1 MQDVAFYAASLDNSG
16 GGRYPS
22 KPSLRFRTTDLIE
35 LDSCPADRPVPEN
48 GSLFRMPMDENKI
61 KFVWLAHARDS
72 AVAGLRSRRSTLFER
87 RGMTAKQLATPAA
100 RRMFGFLLVLTI
112 AAALGFQG
120 WRTLINNFSVEVAHL
135 SGFEMG
141 LVQSLRE
148 VPGFLALLVV
158 YLLLFISEHRL
169 AALSV
174 LITGVGIALTGF
186 LPTAPGIILT
196 TMIMSFGFHYYETV
210 NQSLTLQYFDHKT
223 APLVFG
229 RLRSVGAATNIAV
242 GLIILFLSGRLSYL
256 QIFVGLG
263 LVVIFVGLWSLTQNP
278 SDKDLPPQRRK
289 MIFRRKYW
297 LFYLLTL
304 LAGSRRQIFVAFAVF
319 LLVKKFE
326 FSIQEITILFVV
338 NNLIG
343 FFANPLI
350 GRAVN
355 RFGERAVLNLEYSTL
370 IGVFLVYAFTDS
382 KIVVALMYIIDH
394 LVFNFAMAIRT
405 FFQKIADPRDIAPS
419 MAVGFTIN
427 HIAAV
432 IIPFVGGMLWLLDYR
447 IIFIAGAALS
457 AVSLSL
463 CQLIPAQ
470 LRANSASEC
479 GAT

>member
-1 MQDVAFYAASLDNSG
+1 MN
-16 GGRYPS
+16 
-22 KPSLRFRTTDLIE
+22 
-35 LDSCPADRPVPEN
+35 
-48 GSLFRMPMDENKI
+48 
-61 KFVWLAHARDS
+61 
-72 AVAGLRSRRSTLFER
+72 
-87 RGMTAKQLATPAA
+87 AKKLATPAA
-100 RRMFGFLLVLTI
+100 RRMFGFLLILTI
-112 AAALGFQG
+112 VSALGFQG

-174 LITGVGIALTGF
+174 IIMGIGIALTGL
-186 LPTAPGIILT
+186 LPTASGIILT

-210 NQSLTLQYFDHKT
+210 NQSLTLQYFDHST

-229 RLRSVGAATNIAV
+229 RLRSAGAATNIAV
-242 GLIILFLSGRLSYL
+242 GLIILLLAGQLSYL
-256 QIFVGLG
+256 LIFAGLG
-263 LVVIFVGLWSLTQNP
+263 IIVILAGLGCLTQNP
-278 SDKDLPPQRRK
+278 SDKDLPPQHRK
-289 MIFRRKYW
+289 MIFRKQYW
-297 LFYLLTL
+297 LFYSLTL

-319 LLVKKFE
+319 LLVKRFE

-350 GRAVN
+350 GKAVN
-355 RFGERAVLNLEYSTL
+355 RFGECSVLSLEYGTL
-370 IGVFLVYAFTDS
+370 IGVFLVYAYTDS
-382 KIVVALMYIIDH
+382 KVLVAVMYILDH

-405 FFQKIADPRDIAPS
+405 FFQKIANPRDIAPS

-432 IIPFVGGMLWLLDYR
+432 LVPFLGGMLWLLDYR
-447 IIFIAGAALS
+447 IIFIAGAAVS
-457 AVSLSL
+457 AISLAL

-470 LRANSASEC
+470 LARAKQPPVL
-479 GAT
+479 T

>member
-1 MQDVAFYAASLDNSG
+1 
-16 GGRYPS
+16 
-22 KPSLRFRTTDLIE
+22 
-35 LDSCPADRPVPEN
+35 
-48 GSLFRMPMDENKI
+48 
-61 KFVWLAHARDS
+61 
-72 AVAGLRSRRSTLFER
+72 
-87 RGMTAKQLATPAA
+87 
-100 RRMFGFLLVLTI
+100 MFLFLLILTV
-112 AAALGFQG
+112 AATTGLQG

-135 SGFEMG
+135 SGFDMG

-158 YLLLFISEHRL
+158 YLLLVISEHRL

-174 LITGVGIALTGF
+174 LITGIGVALTGF

-223 APLVFG
+223 SPLVFG
-229 RLRSVGAATNIAV
+229 RLRAAGAATNVAV
-242 GLIILFLSGRLSYL
+242 GLSILLLAGRLSYL
-256 QIFVGLG
+256 QLFAGVGL
-263 LVVIFVGLWSLTQNP
+263 LVGAAGLWGLTRNP
-278 SDKDLPPQRRK
+278 ADKNLPPQHRK

-297 LFYLLTL
+297 LFYLLTM

-350 GRAVN
+350 GKAVN
-355 RFGERAVLNLEYSTL
+355 RFGERAVLSLEYGTL
-370 IGVFLVYAFTDS
+370 VGVFLVYAYTDS
-382 KIVVALMYIIDH
+382 KIIVALMYILDH

-432 IIPFVGGMLWLLDYR
+432 IIPFVGGLLWLLDYR
-447 IIFIAGAALS
+447 VIFIAGAAISALS
-457 AVSLSL
+457 FGL

-470 LRANSASEC
+470 LALARGRMRAE
-479 GAT
+479 